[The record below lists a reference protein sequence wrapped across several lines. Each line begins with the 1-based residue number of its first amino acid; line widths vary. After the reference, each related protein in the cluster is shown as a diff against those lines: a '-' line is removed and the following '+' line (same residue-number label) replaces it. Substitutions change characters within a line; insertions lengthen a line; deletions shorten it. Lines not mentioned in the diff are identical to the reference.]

1 MIYKLFLMSDWFM
14 FEYDE
19 LFCVDLL
26 LIYFLVLYE
35 NGKLEYFFYWWMK
48 NCEYNNFW
56 LIMFLEKR
64 YF

>member
-1 MIYKLFLMSDWFM
+1 MIYKLFLMNDWFM

-19 LFCVDLL
+19 LFYVDFL
-26 LIYFLVLYE
+26 LINFLVLYK
-35 NGKLEYFFYWWMK
+35 NGKFEYFLYWWMK
-48 NCEYNNFW
+48 NCKYNNFW